1 MCKPK
6 ATADAT
12 LPAVIGAVVLVSAVG
27 SAAAAVI
34 TSILVAVLTA
44 VGVLS
49 AIGVVT
55 LVVLLRRDQKGLWQP
70 AGRRAV
76 ARPVTT
82 RPVVTGAAL
91 PAPRATAAPP
101 ASPVPALLAIEAP
114 KAVPDTAELAGAVL
128 SAEEELISAR
138 I

>member
-55 LVVLLRRDQKGLWQP
+55 LVVLLRRDQTGLWQP

-76 ARPVTT
+76 VRPVTAQ
-82 RPVVTGAAL
+82 PVVAGAAL
-91 PAPRATAAPP
+91 PAPRATVAL
-101 ASPVPALLAIEAP
+101 PVHALLAIEAP

-128 SAEEELISAR
+128 SAEEELITAR